1 MIDQLDRLVRIAAL
15 SVPLLLAQPA
25 LAKESPKDPA
35 AKAPAATEAPA
46 ATPAA
51 KPLSPGQTA
60 ARDRQKKCGAEWRGL
75 TDVQKTAQGPKWPQ
89 FWSKCNKR
97 LKGNDKA

>member
-1 MIDQLDRLVRIAAL
+1 MVDRFVRIAAL
-15 SVPLLLAQPA
+15 LVPLLAVQPV
-25 LAKESPKDPA
+25 LAKETP
-35 AKAPAATEAPA
+35 AKAPATSEAPA
-46 ATPAA
+46 APAA
-51 KPLSPGQTA
+51 KQPSAGQTA

-75 TDVQKTAQGPKWPQ
+75 TDAQKTAQGPKWPQ

>member
-1 MIDQLDRLVRIAAL
+1 MIDRLVMIAAL
-15 SVPLLLAQPA
+15 SVPLLLMQPV
-25 LAKESPKDPA
+25 LAKDAP

-46 ATPAA
+46 AAPAEKA
-51 KPLSPGQTA
+51 PSPGQTA
-60 ARDRQKKCGAEWRGL
+60 ARERQKKCGAEWRGL

>member
-1 MIDQLDRLVRIAAL
+1 MIERLFRIAAL
-15 SVPLLLAQPA
+15 SVPLLAAQPV
-25 LAKESPKDPA
+25 LARE

-51 KPLSPGQTA
+51 KEPSPGQSA

-75 TDVQKTAQGPKWPQ
+75 TDVQKTSQGPKWPQ

-97 LKGNDKA
+97 LKGTDKA

>member
-1 MIDQLDRLVRIAAL
+1 MFDRLVRIAAL
-15 SVPLLLAQPA
+15 SVPLLVAPPV
-25 LAKESPKDPA
+25 LAKEAP
-35 AKAPAATEAPA
+35 AKAPAASEAPA

-51 KPLSPGQTA
+51 KEPSAGQTA

-75 TDVQKTAQGPKWPQ
+75 TDVQKTSQGPKWPQ

-97 LKGNDKA
+97 LKGGDKA

>member
-1 MIDQLDRLVRIAAL
+1 MIDRLVRIAAL
-15 SVPLLLAQPA
+15 SVPLLITQPV
-25 LAKESPKDPA
+25 LAKEAP

-46 ATPAA
+46 AAAPAEKA
-51 KPLSPGQTA
+51 PSPGQTA

>member
-1 MIDQLDRLVRIAAL
+1 MIVRFARLAAL
-15 SVPLLLAQPA
+15 SVPLLVTHPV
-25 LAKESPKDPA
+25 LAKDAP

-46 ATPAA
+46 AAPAA
-51 KPLSPGQTA
+51 KQPSPGQTA

-75 TDVQKTAQGPKWPQ
+75 TDAQKTAQGPKWPQ